1 MLNESIAA
9 ICCSGI
15 SSTAVVRFL
24 AHRFLANRYAS
35 QKTCQPSVAHE
46 REPVYNGPSIPMPCL
61 RPLRPSSLLPIVFIS
76 AMATN
81 AYASGPVDLHW
92 SAPDECPSSADV
104 LAEVDRLLGARTTID
119 PHVIDVVASVKKK
132 KDGTFVVRLE
142 IPSSDGPRSRQV
154 SASSCAALGRATA
167 LILAMIVDPEAA
179 LSAPP
184 GNSGSSGLGSG
195 GEAGK
200 TIVEPGPPAQIF
212 TQPVRFDAPLR
223 LPYVRPLDDREGVA
237 LIYLPRISRFS
248 VVVQFL
254 GDFGALPGPAGGI
267 GVGFGAFAGRWRL
280 EAGADYLGEKTSS
293 YSALPKAG
301 AVVGFLGGHAAFGI
315 GIPLHATVE
324 IVPRVRLDI
333 GRFSGTSF
341 GVSDVGQGMA
351 FATSVGAGA
360 MLAVRV
366 AQSLCLKLGLD
377 GLVFID
383 RPKFIVEGL
392 GPAHE
397 PSTFVARPALG
408 AEVQF

>member
-1 MLNESIAA
+1 MLDESIAA

-15 SSTAVVRFL
+15 STIAAVRFL
-24 AHRFLANRYAS
+24 THRYAS

-46 REPVYNGPSIPMPCL
+46 REPVYNGPSILMPCF
-61 RPLRPSSLLPIVFIS
+61 RPLRLSPLLPFVFIS

-81 AYASGPVDLHW
+81 AHASGPVDLHW
-92 SAPDECPSSADV
+92 SAPDECPSSAHV
-104 LAEVDRLLGARTTID
+104 LAEVDRLLGARTTVD
-119 PHVIDVVASVKKK
+119 PHVVNVVASVKKK

-142 IPSSDGPRSRQV
+142 IPGSDGPRSRQV
-154 SASSCAALGRATA
+154 SASSCAALGHATA

-184 GNSGSSGLGSG
+184 ASSPGNSGTSGQVSE

-200 TIVEPGPPAQIF
+200 TMVDPGPPAPIS

-237 LIYLPRISRFS
+237 LLYLPRVSRFS

-267 GVGFGAFAGRWRL
+267 SVGFGAFAGRWRL
-280 EAGADYLGEKTSS
+280 EAGADYLGDKTSS

-301 AVVGFLGGHAAFGI
+301 AVVGFLGGHAAFGL
-315 GIPLHATVE
+315 GIPLHAIVE
-324 IVPRVRLDI
+324 IVPRVRMDV

-377 GLVFID
+377 GLVFIN

-397 PSTFVARPALG
+397 PAAFVVRPALG